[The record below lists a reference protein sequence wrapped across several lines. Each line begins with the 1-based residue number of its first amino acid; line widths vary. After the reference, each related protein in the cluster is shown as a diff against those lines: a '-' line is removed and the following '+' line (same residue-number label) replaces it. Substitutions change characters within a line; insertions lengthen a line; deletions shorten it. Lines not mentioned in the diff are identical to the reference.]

1 MIMQN
6 ISQIGII
13 FAGERS
19 EIALSMSQELIKLG
33 YRLSQSDIVS
43 EEFLSSLNEWRR
55 GHNLPELDFVDPVSL
70 RLLLG
75 ADVGG
80 DELVLLA
87 GCAET
92 LPTEVERYQLC
103 REAISGSKSMMV
115 SLTQYLSGRFE
126 LGAIP
131 VPSADSMKCAV
142 IAKLIT

>member
-1 MIMQN
+1 MIVQN

-55 GHNLPELDFVDPVSL
+55 GHSLPELDFVDPVSL

-103 REAISGSKSMMV
+103 REAISGSKAMMV

-126 LGAIP
+126 LGATP
-131 VPSADSMKCAV
+131 DPSADSMKCAV

>member
-1 MIMQN
+1 MIVQN
-6 ISQIGII
+6 IIQIGII

-43 EEFLSSLNEWRR
+43 EEFLLSLNEWRR

-92 LPTEVERYQLC
+92 LPTEV
-103 REAISGSKSMMV
+103 
-115 SLTQYLSGRFE
+115 
-126 LGAIP
+126 
-131 VPSADSMKCAV
+131 
-142 IAKLIT
+142 